1 MPMETQDII
10 KRSAT
15 NSITPPPQ
23 ARDYK
28 AEVAK
33 LDRRFHLYRLQGLP
47 VAYPE
52 WNVSAMKLATAS
64 GCMTTCRS
72 QRQVL
77 IVMRLYRNEQNG
89 KLEWLDSQRRLYA
102 L

>member
-1 MPMETQDII
+1 MSMETQDII

-33 LDRRFHLYRLQGLP
+33 LIDVSTCIGCKACQ
-47 VAYPE
+47 VAS
-52 WNVSAMKLATAS
+52 WN
-64 GCMTTCRS
+64 G
-72 QRQVL
+72 
-77 IVMRLYRNEQNG
+77 
-89 KLEWLDSQRRLYA
+89 
-102 L
+102 